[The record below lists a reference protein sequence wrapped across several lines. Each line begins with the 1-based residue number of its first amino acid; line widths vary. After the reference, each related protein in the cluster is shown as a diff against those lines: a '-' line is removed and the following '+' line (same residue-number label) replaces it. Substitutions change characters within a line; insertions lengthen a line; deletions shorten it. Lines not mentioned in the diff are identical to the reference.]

1 MDVTSREALARQL
14 IAGCKEMGTRLR
26 ELAARLV
33 ELAPPDAHEVM
44 AGVQLHV
51 ERVLAESDRVLG
63 VIRAKR

>member
-14 IAGCKEMGTRLR
+14 VAGCQEMGTRLR
-26 ELAARLV
+26 ELAARFE

-51 ERVLAESDRVLG
+51 ERVLAESNRVL
-63 VIRAKR
+63 RFLRTKR